1 MQHETALALLANKT
15 PERVQAKELINGAMN
30 HFLADWSA
38 SSESGQVARR
48 SKIRFLQKVVE
59 LSEYN
64 EASES
69 VDKWRQLIRLW
80 GTRLPSKAQLGDVE
94 SWDAI
99 LVSRLMLLRRMSIN
113 ADLADDAN
121 ATLRATYL
129 ALSSLARRRGNYTV
143 ADCMLACCR
152 GTVQGQAARSGGRAD
167 DEMAKLLEMR
177 NVELKLALAK
187 VRDASSGEQEKALQ
201 QAQKLL
207 ESEDA
212 PILEADCSSRTLAA
226 LKTFRF
232 LSGEVYAL
240 QGGAGGDWSK
250 RAREKYEEALEVSR
264 LQHARAE
271 SGLPDHSGTHR
282 KDAKIHVAFAAFCDA
297 QIRAAA
303 CKDESAGNGG
313 VRAGTDG
320 EQYAAKYVENLLA
333 AIEKGSA
340 VAQENFPRSLEL
352 LAKAQHPKGANEPG
366 GRGVALGVCR

>member
-1 MQHETALALLANKT
+1 M
-15 PERVQAKELINGAMN
+15 QAKELINGAMN

-69 VDKWRQLIRLW
+69 VDKRRQLIRLW

-121 ATLRATYL
+121 ATLRSTYV

-143 ADCMLACCR
+143 ADRMLACCR
-152 GTVQGQAARSGGRAD
+152 GTVQGRAARTGGMAD
-167 DEMAKLLEMR
+167 DEMAELLEMR
-177 NVELKLALAK
+177 SVELKLFLAK
-187 VRDASSGEQEKALQ
+187 ARDASSGEQEEALQ
-201 QAQKLL
+201 HARGLL

-212 PILEADCSSRTLAA
+212 PILEADCSLRTLAA

-232 LSGEVYAL
+232 LSGQVYAL
-240 QGGAGGDWSK
+240 EGGAGGDCSR

-271 SGLPDHSGTHR
+271 SGLAPDHSGTHR

-303 CKDESAGNGG
+303 CKEASGGNGG
-313 VRAGTDG
+313 GRAGTDG
-320 EQYAAKYVENLLA
+320 EQYAAQYMENLLA

-352 LAKAQHPKGANEPG
+352 LAKAQHSKGANEPG
-366 GRGVALGVCR
+366 GPVGSWPVGRFAVKGERE

>member
-1 MQHETALALLANKT
+1 M
-15 PERVQAKELINGAMN
+15 QAKELINGAMN

-113 ADLADDAN
+113 TDLADDAN
-121 ATLRATYL
+121 ATLGATYL

-143 ADCMLACCR
+143 ADRMLACCR
-152 GTVQGQAARSGGRAD
+152 DTVQGQAARSGGRAE
-167 DEMAKLLEMR
+167 DEMAKLLKMR
-177 NVELKLALAK
+177 SVALKLALAK
-187 VRDASSGEQEKALQ
+187 ARDANSGEQETALD
-201 QAQKLL
+201 ARKLL

-212 PILEADCSSRTLAA
+212 PICEADCSSHTLAA
-226 LKTFRF
+226 HKTFRF

-240 QGGAGGDWSK
+240 QGGAVGDYSK
-250 RAREKYEEALEVSR
+250 KARDEYEEALKVSR

-297 QIRAAA
+297 QIRAR
-303 CKDESAGNGG
+303 AG
-313 VRAGTDG
+313 RAGTDG
-320 EQYAAKYVENLLA
+320 EQYAAKYMENLLA

-352 LAKAQHPKGANEPG
+352 LAKAQHSKGANEPG
-366 GRGVALGVCR
+366 GPVGSWPVGRFAVKGERE

>member
-1 MQHETALALLANKT
+1 MCTLTCKCARYWSNCFHDIQHETALALLTNKT
-15 PERVQAKELINGAMN
+15 TERVQAKELINRAMN

-121 ATLRATYL
+121 DTLRATYL

-143 ADCMLACCR
+143 ADRMLACCR
-152 GTVQGQAARSGGRAD
+152 GTGRATRAGGRAD

-177 NVELKLALAK
+177 SVELKLYLAK
-187 VRDASSGEQEKALQ
+187 ARDASSGEQEAALQ
-201 QAQKLL
+201 HARGLL

-212 PILEADCSSRTLAA
+212 PILEADCSLRALAA

-240 QGGAGGDWSK
+240 EGGAGMS
-250 RAREKYEEALEVSR
+250 LTICLLFLS
-264 LQHARAE
+264 
-271 SGLPDHSGTHR
+271 
-282 KDAKIHVAFAAFCDA
+282 
-297 QIRAAA
+297 RAALSLRLA
-303 CKDESAGNGG
+303 TRD
-313 VRAGTDG
+313 
-320 EQYAAKYVENLLA
+320 AAT
-333 AIEKGSA
+333 
-340 VAQENFPRSLEL
+340 FP
-352 LAKAQHPKGANEPG
+352 
-366 GRGVALGVCR
+366 